1 VPATTP
7 ASLRWLLLGLT
18 LLLTSHAWS
27 DATHIEL
34 IELKGRSA
42 EELIPLLKPVVEPGG
57 ALTGTGYRLIV
68 RATPAQH
75 REIRRLLEQL
85 DQPPKRLLITVHM
98 GELSQR
104 EQQGGSLHIDKQ
116 TNGIGVELGEPPRP
130 GERGLGIS
138 QQDGQGSASA
148 RLHNTRSVTDASNR
162 QQVQAVEGEPA
173 YIATGSERPYPS
185 QIETWRSPRGGAGGS
200 VAYDYK
206 QASTGFYAVA
216 RIRDDQVVIQVSPQ
230 KEAFQRHGSG
240 VVESQRI
247 ATTVSGPLG
256 SWIQLGGV
264 GASVSQRD
272 SGLGRSVSTQQTQ
285 TQPVWLRVET
295 LP

>member
-1 VPATTP
+1 VPAATP
-7 ASLRWLLLGLT
+7 ASLRWLTLGLM
-18 LLLTSHAWS
+18 LLLTGHAWA
-27 DATHIEL
+27 DATRIEL

-42 EELIPLLKPVVEPGG
+42 EELIPLLKPLVEPGG

-85 DQPPKRLLITVHM
+85 DQPPRRLLISVHM

-104 EQQGGSLHIDKQ
+104 EQSGGSLHIDKQ
-116 TNGIGVELGEPPRP
+116 TEHLGVELGEPPHP
-130 GERGLGIS
+130 GDRGLGIS
-138 QQDGQGSASA
+138 QQSSSGSASA
-148 RLHNTRSVTDASNR
+148 RLHSTRSVTDASNR
-162 QQVQAVEGEPA
+162 QQVQALEGEPA
-173 YIATGSERPYPS
+173 YITTGSERPYPS

-200 VAYDYK
+200 VAFDYK
-206 QASTGFYAVA
+206 QATTGFYAVA
-216 RIRDDQVVIQVSPQ
+216 RIRGDQVVIQVSPQ
-230 KEAFQRHGSG
+230 KEAFDRHGG
-240 VVESQRI
+240 GTVESQRI

-256 SWIQLGGV
+256 SWIPLGGV

-272 SGLGRSVSTQQTQ
+272 SSLGRSVNTQQTQ